1 MKTYQSVEEAWK
13 IISDSEDAVNE
24 ILVEEFPNEDKDR
37 LTIGFWL
44 GVHKDDKGRQEVKNR
59 LLGLERNLID
69 AHLFL
74 RHEVEN
80 YDENVGKRLSDTFI

>member
-44 GVHKDDKGRQEVKNR
+44 LGVHKDDKGRQEVKNR
-59 LLGLERNLID
+59 LLGLERNPID

-74 RHEVEN
+74 GMKLKIMMKMSVR
-80 YDENVGKRLSDTFI
+80 D

>member
-1 MKTYQSVEEAWK
+1 MKGYQSIEEAWR

-24 ILVEEFPNEDKDR
+24 ILIEEFPHEDQDR

-44 GVHKDDKGRQEVKNR
+44 GVHKDDEGRKEIKEK
-59 LLGLERNLID
+59 LLDLERNLID

-74 RHEVEN
+74 RSEVES
-80 YDENVGKRLSDTFI
+80 YDHSVGKSLGDTFV